1 IGCPPTSRRCR
12 LWRWSRRGCGQRV
25 DGAGPSHVTV
35 PFTVSTSIPT
45 APGSWRSAALAW
57 AAMAASSIAAITQA
71 AVGLRPIRHGLR
83 LVFQARPGFPGDGVL
98 VFLCC
103 VLLFAAG
110 CTAPAQGAPGPA
122 AGATWCFPADGVLVF
137 LCCVLLFAAGCK
149 APGQCAHGQDAGAA
163 GCLAGGGFQLVH
175 MVTPLPGLQ
184 SGQQRTGGGSEGGEV
199 FVGRRRQVPRP
210 ARKPRPTW

>member
-1 IGCPPTSRRCR
+1 M
-12 LWRWSRRGCGQRV
+12 
-25 DGAGPSHVTV
+25 

-110 CTAPAQGAPGPA
+110 C
-122 AGATWCFPADGVLVF
+122 
-137 LCCVLLFAAGCK
+137 K
-149 APGQCAHGQDAGAA
+149 APGQCAHGQDAGDA

-184 SGQQRTGGGSEGGEV
+184 SGSQRTAAGSDGAEV